1 MAKTVGVVGLGIMG
15 GAIARNLVD
24 RGWRVFG
31 SDANRDRC
39 RELAAT
45 GVEILTTVG
54 ALVHAAPVILTSLPS
69 PAAAGAV
76 ASEIARAAAPKRV
89 VAELSTLAIADKL
102 AFHERL
108 VAAGHVALDC
118 PLSGTGAQAMTR
130 DLVAYCSGDS
140 DAIAALGPLFG
151 DFARKAVDLG
161 AFGNGSRMKY
171 VANLLVAIHNVAS
184 AEAMVLAMKAGLDPN
199 QVIEVIGAG
208 AGASRMFEMRAPMMA
223 KDCYEPPTM
232 RVSTWQKDMSIINAF
247 ARELGCATP
256 CFDASRSIYDDALQY
271 GFGDLDTAAV
281 CRVLEEHAGG
291 ARTI

>member
-1 MAKTVGVVGLGIMG
+1 MSQTVGVVGLGLMG

-24 RGWRVFG
+24 RGWRVLG
-31 SDANRDRC
+31 ADVNRDRC

-45 GVEILTTVG
+45 GVEIPATISV
-54 ALVHAAPVILTSLPS
+54 LVHAAPLILTSLPS
-69 PAAAGAV
+69 PAAAHAV
-76 ASEIARAAAPKRV
+76 ASEITSAAAPRRI
-89 VAELSTLAIADKL
+89 VAELSTFAIADKL
-102 AFHERL
+102 AFRERL

-140 DAIAALGPLFG
+140 DAVATLGPLFR

-161 AFGNGSRMKY
+161 AYGNGSRMKY
-171 VANLLVAIHNVAS
+171 VANLLVAIHNVAA
-184 AEAMVLAMKAGLDPN
+184 AEAMVLAMKAGLDPD

-223 KDCYEPPTM
+223 KDCYEPAAM

-256 CFDASRSIYDDALQY
+256 CFDASRPIYDQALQY
-271 GFGDLDTAAV
+271 GFGNLDTAAV
-281 CRVLEEHAGG
+281 CRVLEEHG
-291 ARTI
+291 AR

>member
-1 MAKTVGVVGLGIMG
+1 MSKTVGVVGLGIMG

-24 RGWRVFG
+24 RGWRVLG
-31 SDANRDRC
+31 LDANRDRC

-54 ALVHAAPVILTSLPS
+54 ALVRAAPVILTSLPS

-89 VAELSTLAIADKL
+89 VAELSTLAIADKF

-161 AFGNGSRMKY
+161 AFGKRQSNEVTSPIFWSR
-171 VANLLVAIHNVAS
+171 
-184 AEAMVLAMKAGLDPN
+184 
-199 QVIEVIGAG
+199 
-208 AGASRMFEMRAPMMA
+208 F
-223 KDCYEPPTM
+223 TM
-232 RVSTWQKDMSIINAF
+232 SPRPRQW
-247 ARELGCATP
+247 CWP
-256 CFDASRSIYDDALQY
+256 
-271 GFGDLDTAAV
+271 
-281 CRVLEEHAGG
+281 
-291 ARTI
+291 